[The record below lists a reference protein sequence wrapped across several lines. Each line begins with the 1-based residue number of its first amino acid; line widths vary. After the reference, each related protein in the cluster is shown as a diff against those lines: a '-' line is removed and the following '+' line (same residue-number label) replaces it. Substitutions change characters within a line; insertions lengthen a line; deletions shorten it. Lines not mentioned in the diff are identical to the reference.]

1 LSGALVPLPLRTTIV
16 QQKTGRPVPFE
27 LTERTRE
34 ALASWLHLRSLRAGE
49 WLFPSRSRPGDHL
62 TARQYG
68 RLRDG
73 WGALSGSIRLPT
85 APTASA

>member
-1 LSGALVPLPLRTTIV
+1 MSGALVPLPLRTTIV

-49 WLFPSRSRPGDHL
+49 GLFRAEVVQAITSLHLSTVACWTAGSR
-62 TARQYG
+62 
-68 RLRDG
+68 
-73 WGALSGSIRLPT
+73 
-85 APTASA
+85 